1 MLDINPET
9 VCFIIAKAHEFHA
22 KEEVVIPDTP
32 LSPGDDWALQILA
45 DHDDDPTLQELQSV
59 IDDLD
64 PDQQVQLVALM
75 WVGRGDFDIEDWN
88 TALAEAR
95 SNRNARTA
103 SYLVGTPL
111 VADYLQE
118 GLSLHGYSCDE

>member
-1 MLDINPET
+1 
-9 VCFIIAKAHEFHA
+9 
-22 KEEVVIPDTP
+22 
-32 LSPGDDWALQILA
+32 
-45 DHDDDPTLQELQSV
+45 
-59 IDDLD
+59 
-64 PDQQVQLVALM
+64 M
-75 WVGRGDFDIEDWN
+75 WLGRGDFDIEEWG

-103 SYLVGTPL
+103 SYLLGTPL